1 MIVYLDSTFV
11 IRRLLGVGATPAF
24 WGKWEKAYASSL
36 LRTECYRAANLLR
49 LEGKLDDAGRARLGM
64 WIETLCDSITQV
76 SVTDGVIRRAAET
89 FPVAVGTLQAIH
101 LATMLELESV
111 HGVKCAL
118 ASDDEGLVR
127 GAKAL
132 GIALASDADVATGAE
147 SAAKA

>member
-1 MIVYLDSTFV
+1 MIVYLDSTLV
-11 IRRLLGVGATPAF
+11 IRRLLGVGETPAF

-36 LRTECYRAANLLR
+36 LRTECFRAANLLR
-49 LEGKLDDAGRARLGM
+49 LEGKLDDAGRARLGT

-76 SVTDGVIRRAAET
+76 AVTDGVIRRAAET
-89 FPVAVGTLQAIH
+89 FPVAVGTLQAMH

-127 GAKAL
+127 GATAL
-132 GIALASDADVATGAE
+132 GFAVATDAESTSDAQT
-147 SAAKA
+147 AANA